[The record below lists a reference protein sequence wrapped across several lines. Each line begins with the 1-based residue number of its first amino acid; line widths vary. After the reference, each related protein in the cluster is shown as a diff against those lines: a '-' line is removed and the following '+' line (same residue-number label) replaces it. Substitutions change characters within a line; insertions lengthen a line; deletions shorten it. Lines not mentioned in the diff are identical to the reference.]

1 MEQKRSSKRTT
12 TVATAFILVMMA
24 ARQNRNRKMEV
35 SAAGDYDDADKEDVA
50 MLIKV
55 AIISDVVALVPA
67 ISTFVSTQLEI
78 LEQKSGQR

>member
-1 MEQKRSSKRTT
+1 
-12 TVATAFILVMMA
+12 
-24 ARQNRNRKMEV
+24 MEV